1 MARRLQKAADEQG
14 VLLLPLR
21 NGVPIEKIRK
31 HKYDNKSFCFSA
43 YIDYEDT
50 RRIGMNKK
58 VLIVILTCIL
68 FIGIIIIVYYAVGG
82 KKPFKDLEPSEIV
95 SATVRLTPPDTTI
108 QIEEMEELAGYLK
121 DVVIYNEDNSYT
133 EYSGQGVI
141 FTLRL
146 SDGTQTEIME
156 YNPFFVIDGV
166 GYKTKYEPCQALSA
180 YANRLLND
188 ENANIILEEPP
199 GLTVISD
206 ETAFDTL
213 LGTYVWQKRNSDGTS
228 TETQA
233 DSPHPLDCE
242 DWLFKFETSETT
254 AALNF
259 AENPSSILNIQCW
272 NEKYW
277 NNHDASGENITIDS
291 YEIEL
296 KPGGYIYEVVAEWDT
311 EKSGY
316 GGIAHYYFYIQVL
329 ENEQ

>member
-1 MARRLQKAADEQG
+1 
-14 VLLLPLR
+14 
-21 NGVPIEKIRK
+21 
-31 HKYDNKSFCFSA
+31 
-43 YIDYEDT
+43 
-50 RRIGMNKK
+50 MNKK

>member
-1 MARRLQKAADEQG
+1 M
-14 VLLLPLR
+14 
-21 NGVPIEKIRK
+21 
-31 HKYDNKSFCFSA
+31 
-43 YIDYEDT
+43 
-50 RRIGMNKK
+50 KK
-58 VLIVILTCIL
+58 KTPIVILTCIL
-68 FIGIIIIVYYAVGG
+68 FIGIIIIVYNAVGG

-95 SATVRLTPPDTTI
+95 SATVRLTPPGTTI
-108 QIEEMEELAGYLK
+108 QIAEIEELTGYLN

-133 EYSGQGVI
+133 EYSGQGVT
-141 FTLRL
+141 FTLIL
-146 SDGTQTEIME
+146 SDGTQTEAMA
-156 YNPFFVIDGV
+156 YNPFFVMDGV

-199 GLTVISD
+199 GLVVISD

-213 LGTYVWQKRNSDGTS
+213 LGIYVWQKRNSDGTS

-242 DWLFKFETSETT
+242 NLLLKFETSETT

-259 AENPSSILNIQCW
+259 TENPSSILNIQCW
-272 NEKYW
+272 NEKHW
-277 NNHDASGENITIDS
+277 NNPDASSENVTIDR

-311 EKSGY
+311 KESGY
-316 GGIAHYYFYIQVL
+316 GGIVHYYFYIQVL

>member
-1 MARRLQKAADEQG
+1 M
-14 VLLLPLR
+14 
-21 NGVPIEKIRK
+21 
-31 HKYDNKSFCFSA
+31 
-43 YIDYEDT
+43 
-50 RRIGMNKK
+50 KK
-58 VLIVILTCIL
+58 RVLILILTCIL

-108 QIEEMEELAGYLK
+108 QIEEIEELTGYLN

-141 FTLRL
+141 FTLKL
-146 SDGTQTEIME
+146 SDGTQTEVMG
-156 YNPFFVIDGV
+156 YNPFIVIDGV

-199 GLTVISD
+199 GLTIISD
-206 ETAFDTL
+206 ETGFDTL

-242 DWLFKFETSETT
+242 NLLFKFETSETT

-259 AENPSSILNIQCW
+259 AENPSSILNVQCW
-272 NEKYW
+272 NEKNW
-277 NNHDASGENITIDS
+277 NNHDASSENIAIDN

-311 EKSGY
+311 KKSGY

>member
-1 MARRLQKAADEQG
+1 MKKKAL
-14 VLLLPLR
+14 V
-21 NGVPIEKIRK
+21 
-31 HKYDNKSFCFSA
+31 
-43 YIDYEDT
+43 
-50 RRIGMNKK
+50 
-58 VLIVILTCIL
+58 VILTCIL
-68 FIGIIIIVYYAVGG
+68 FIGIIIIVSYAVGG

-108 QIEEMEELAGYLK
+108 QIEEIEELTGYLN

-141 FTLRL
+141 FTLKL
-146 SDGTQTEIME
+146 SDGTQTEVMG

-188 ENANIILEEPP
+188 ENANIILEAPP
-199 GLTVISD
+199 RLTVISD

-213 LGTYVWQKRNSDGTS
+213 LGAYVWQKRNSDGTS
-228 TETQA
+228 TETQT

-242 DWLFKFETSETT
+242 SLLFKYETSETT

-259 AENPSSILNIQCW
+259 SENPSSILNIQCW

-311 EKSGY
+311 KKSGY